1 VKETGVYT
9 KDQAAAGSKEYQ
21 AKCSRCHGANLE
33 GVSAPALRGEASGL
47 KGDSVGQ
54 ALTFVST
61 QMPAGDPG
69 SLSTAEY
76 DDIVAYILAR
86 NGHPAGATALT
97 PASAKKSTAKL

>member
-1 VKETGVYT
+1 
-9 KDQAAAGSKEYQ
+9 
-21 AKCSRCHGANLE
+21 
-33 GVSAPALRGEASGL
+33 LRGEASGL